1 MRLILTAERIPSNQG
16 VVRRNGQLCSGTDYF
31 GCPCFLLFSYWL
43 LMVTIEELLPYSY
56 WIGHPV
62 CNRAIIYLF
71 AGYIPLTLNSFST
84 LQYILILNT
93 RKWEHRSQHKSLV
106 VTRLAM

>member
-1 MRLILTAERIPSNQG
+1 MRLILTAERTPPTQG

-31 GCPCFLLFSYWL
+31 GCPCFLLFLYWL
-43 LMVTIEELLPYSY
+43 LMVTITELLPYSY

-71 AGYIPLTLNSFST
+71 IGFVPLTLRST
-84 LQYILILNT
+84 TTLEYILVLNSIRHGVT
-93 RKWEHRSQHKSLV
+93 GIHATVRVARKL
-106 VTRLAM
+106 